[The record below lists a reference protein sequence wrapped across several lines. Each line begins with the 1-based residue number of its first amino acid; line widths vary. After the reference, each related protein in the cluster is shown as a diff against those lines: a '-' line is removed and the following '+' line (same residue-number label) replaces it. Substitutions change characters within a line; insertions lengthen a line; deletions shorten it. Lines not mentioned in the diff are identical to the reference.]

1 MLQPKLH
8 CGQLSQHH
16 QFVTTAAALAIHRF
30 PLPIQW
36 NRSCVELWLQTDD
49 AGKADHSAVLA
60 GAPAINSRRFQE
72 LQESDTPNSVPNKL
86 GCRCITYLDL
96 GS

>member
-1 MLQPKLH
+1 M
-8 CGQLSQHH
+8 
-16 QFVTTAAALAIHRF
+16 FVTTAARMSDSIVLVGGIRVWQG
-30 PLPIQW
+30 LL
-36 NRSCVELWLQTDD
+36 CDD
-49 AGKADHSAVLA
+49 AEKTDHSAVLA

-72 LQESDTPNSVPNKL
+72 LQESNTPNSVPSKL